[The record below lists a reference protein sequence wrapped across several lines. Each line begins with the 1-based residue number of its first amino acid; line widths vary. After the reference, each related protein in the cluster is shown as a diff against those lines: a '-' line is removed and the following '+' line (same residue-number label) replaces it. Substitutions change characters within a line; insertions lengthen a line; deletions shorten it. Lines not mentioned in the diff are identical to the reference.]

1 MGGILVVWFQIYEVN
16 ACGRATGY
24 KVMKGRQQVG
34 TLEYRDRCWIGA
46 VTQGVKIVMKQDV
59 SVRNVVDW
67 VVKTTTHE
75 K

>member
-59 SVRNVVDW
+59 SVRAVVDW

>member
-16 ACGRATGY
+16 SCGRATGY

-59 SVRNVVDW
+59 SVRAVVDW

>member
-46 VTQGVKIVMKQDV
+46 VTQGVKIIMKQDV
-59 SVRNVVDW
+59 SVRAVVDW

>member
-1 MGGILVVWFQIYEVN
+1 MVWFQIYEVN

-46 VTQGVKIVMKQDV
+46 VTQGVKIIMKQDV
-59 SVRNVVDW
+59 SVRAVVDW

>member
-46 VTQGVKIVMKQDV
+46 VTQGVKIIMKQDV